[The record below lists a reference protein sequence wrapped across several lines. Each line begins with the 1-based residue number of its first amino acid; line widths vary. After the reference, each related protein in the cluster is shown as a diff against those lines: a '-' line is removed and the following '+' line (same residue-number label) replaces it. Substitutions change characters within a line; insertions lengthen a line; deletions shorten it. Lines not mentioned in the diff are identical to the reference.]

1 MLKIFNRIT
10 MVNLLFI
17 ISKITKEEP
26 SIVKWFTEDTGIM
39 LSPLPLAA
47 PEGLLQD
54 QVQILSQTMP
64 NITYLTKNSQVRGH
78 LDGSVS

>member
-1 MLKIFNRIT
+1 MA
-10 MVNLLFI
+10 NLLFI

-26 SIVKWFTEDTGIM
+26 STVKRFTEDIGIM
-39 LSPLPLAA
+39 LSPLPHAA

-64 NITYLTKNSQVRGH
+64 SITYLTKNSQVRGH
-78 LDGSVS
+78 LGGSVS